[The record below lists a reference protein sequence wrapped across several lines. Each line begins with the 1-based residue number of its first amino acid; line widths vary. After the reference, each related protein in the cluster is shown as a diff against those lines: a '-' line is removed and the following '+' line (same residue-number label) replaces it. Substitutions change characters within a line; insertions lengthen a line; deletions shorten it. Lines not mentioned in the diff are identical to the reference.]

1 MKASKILGIIVLII
15 ALPLYIFRFYRLAT
29 HTSRE
34 KLRIEKQTEQRANMK
49 QAFVRMCYTQ
59 KMKVE
64 DEQLTVIKDT
74 KLPKAQRKEALRQ
87 LWMLCDDSLFKNDFT
102 IQSVITPEG
111 RERLEEMNRVIE
123 VQCSEIV
130 EKMQNGTER
139 LSRE

>member
-1 MKASKILGIIVLII
+1 
-15 ALPLYIFRFYRLAT
+15 
-29 HTSRE
+29 
-34 KLRIEKQTEQRANMK
+34 MK

-102 IQSVITPEG
+102 IQSVNTPEG